1 MRPNRPT
8 EREQL
13 EYLRN
18 FVTDEKNALFA
29 RLIRERTDYVTV
41 VLEDLYQSH
50 NQSAVMRTA
59 DCMGIQH
66 LHIIENRN
74 RYDTTSTVSQGA
86 REWLTLHRYQGE
98 ENNTPAAIRRLRE
111 AGYRIIATTPHTGD
125 VLIDELDLKKG
136 KMAFFFGTELTG
148 LSRQV
153 LEEADEFV
161 KVPMYGFTE
170 SLNVSVCAAL
180 VMYSVVQ
187 RLKISGIDWHLS
199 EEEQVKTAFQWY
211 KHSIKASEEILERF
225 EEERGSLLS
234 DVKITGGIGQKQD

>member
-1 MRPNRPT
+1 MKT

-18 FVTDEKNALFA
+18 FVTDEKNALFD
-29 RLIRERTDYVTV
+29 RLIRERTDYVTL

-66 LHIIENRN
+66 VHIIENRN
-74 RYDTTSTVSQGA
+74 RYDTSSTVSQGA
-86 REWLTLHRYQGE
+86 REWLTLHRYRGE
-98 ENNTPAAIRRLRE
+98 KNNTPAAIRQLRAE
-111 AGYRIIATTPHTGD
+111 GYRIIATTPHTDD
-125 VLIDELDLKKG
+125 VLIDDLDLEKG

-148 LSRQV
+148 LSSDV
-153 LEEADEFV
+153 LEQADEFV

-180 VMYSVVQ
+180 LMYSVMQ
-187 RLKISGIDWHLS
+187 RLRRGQLDWRMK
-199 EEEQVKTAFQWY
+199 EEQRVKVALQWY
-211 KHSIKASEEILERF
+211 RHSVKASGEILQRF
-225 EEERGSLLS
+225 ESE
-234 DVKITGGIGQKQD
+234 

>member
-1 MRPNRPT
+1 MKT
-8 EREQL
+8 EKEQL

-18 FVTDEKNALFA
+18 FVTDEKNALFD

-66 LHIIENRN
+66 VHLIENRN
-74 RYDTTSTVSQGA
+74 RYDLSSTVSQGA
-86 REWLTLHRYQGE
+86 REWLTLHRYRGE
-98 ENNTPAAIRRLRE
+98 KNNTPAAVRQLRAE
-111 AGYRIIATTPHTGD
+111 GYRIIATTPHAGG
-125 VLIDELDLKKG
+125 VSLEELDLAKG

-148 LSRQV
+148 LSADV
-153 LEEADEFV
+153 LEQADEFV

-180 VMYSVVQ
+180 LMYSVVR
-187 RLKISGIDWHLS
+187 RLRAGEAAWRMD
-199 EEEQVKTAFQWY
+199 EEQRVKVALQWY
-211 KHSIKASEEILERF
+211 KRSVKAADEILQRF
-225 EEERGSLLS
+225 ETE
-234 DVKITGGIGQKQD
+234 